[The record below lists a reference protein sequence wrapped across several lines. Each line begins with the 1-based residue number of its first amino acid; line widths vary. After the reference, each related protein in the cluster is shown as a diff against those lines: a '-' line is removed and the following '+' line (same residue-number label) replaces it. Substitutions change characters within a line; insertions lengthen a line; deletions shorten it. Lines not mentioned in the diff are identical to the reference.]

1 MDALESTLL
10 RVLEGRSYHS
20 EDDDGQVST
29 DQNDSIDEEE
39 YQEHSWCDYTLK
51 EQIDELGEY

>member
-10 RVLEGRSYHS
+10 RILEGRSCHS

-29 DQNDSIDEEE
+29 DQNDIDEEE
-39 YQEHSWCDYTLK
+39 LEDHSWCDYTLK
-51 EQIDELGEY
+51 EQIDELSE